1 MSPVTNSASKEVAEH
16 KQAARPTA
24 GSSARSALISI
35 LGEFVNPYRRPV
47 RTSALLY
54 ALALLGY
61 GEPASRQAIARAGAS
76 GLITAEKDGRETKW
90 SLTEQGH
97 QLFVEGTSRVFPD
110 ASRSGRW
117 DGRWLVVIAPV
128 PESHRAVRK
137 KLYAAFRWAG
147 FGNPSPGVW
156 VTPHVDRLSEA
167 TEVIDSL
174 GLSTNTVSFVG
185 SPAAAGISEDELVQR
200 SWDLQK
206 IADTYDELLD
216 RFEDKRGLS
225 GEAALVAHL
234 ELVDA
239 LRQTPYMDPHLP
251 GSLLPEWSGLGAV
264 KRLQDLRTEWAPAA
278 HAHWLSI
285 ARLE

>member
-1 MSPVTNSASKEVAEH
+1 MSPVTDSLSKEVS
-16 KQAARPTA
+16 RPTA

-54 ALALLGY
+54 ALARLGY

-90 SLTEQGH
+90 SLTELGH
-97 QLFVEGTSRVFPD
+97 RLFVEGTNRVFPD

-156 VTPHVDRLSEA
+156 VTPHVDRLPEA
-167 TEVIDSL
+167 TDVIDSL
-174 GLSTNTVSFVG
+174 GLSPNTVSFVG
-185 SPAAAGISEDELVQR
+185 SPAAAGISENELVQR
-200 SWDLQK
+200 SWDLEK
-206 IADTYDELLD
+206 IADTYDELLN

-251 GSLLPEWSGLGAV
+251 DALLPEWSGLGAV

-278 HAHWLSI
+278 HAHWLSV
-285 ARLE
+285 ARLD